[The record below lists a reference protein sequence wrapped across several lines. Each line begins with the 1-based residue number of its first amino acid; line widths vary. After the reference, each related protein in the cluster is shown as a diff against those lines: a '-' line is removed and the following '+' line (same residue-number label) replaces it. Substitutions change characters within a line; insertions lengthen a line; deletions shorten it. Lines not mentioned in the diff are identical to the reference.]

1 MKMKKFILS
10 IIVFLCVYPV
20 ANANNGNF
28 KIKFLSESEKSSIRP
43 TQSAFIVT
51 QKSLR
56 GLGVEVYLNVRQ
68 TSSQVFNQEKS
79 SKEIRLE
86 KRLKTLET
94 YFKNNPAKSREKQV
108 EEFEMLQ
115 QLRNSLKKERE
126 KRRQRAENESR
137 GMGRTKNVGLI
148 LEASNLGGHLT
159 NSSTSDITKVSKRAF
174 EIGVRIDW

>member
-1 MKMKKFILS
+1 MKKFILS

-20 ANANNGNF
+20 ANANNSNV
-28 KIKFLSESEKSSIRP
+28 KIKFISEVEKSS
-43 TQSAFIVT
+43 SSSIVT
-51 QKSLR
+51 QKSLG
-56 GLGVEVYLNVRQ
+56 GLGFELYLDIHQ

-94 YFKNNPAKSREKQV
+94 YFENNPAKSREKQV

-126 KRRQRAENESR
+126 KRRQRAENEGR
-137 GMGRTKNVGLI
+137 GRGRTGNVGLI
-148 LEASNLGGHLT
+148 LEASTLGGQIT
-159 NSSTSDITKVSKRAF
+159 NSATSDITDVRKSVI
-174 EIGVRIDW
+174 EIGIRIDW

>member
-1 MKMKKFILS
+1 MKKFILS

-20 ANANNGNF
+20 AKANNSNV
-28 KIKFLSESEKSSIRP
+28 KIKFISEVEKSS
-43 TQSAFIVT
+43 SSSIVT
-51 QKSLR
+51 QKSLG
-56 GLGVEVYLNVRQ
+56 GLGFELYLDIRQ
-68 TSSQVFNQEKS
+68 TSGQVFNQEKS

-126 KRRQRAENESR
+126 K
-137 GMGRTKNVGLI
+137 MKTKG
-148 LEASNLGGHLT
+148 
-159 NSSTSDITKVSKRAF
+159 
-174 EIGVRIDW
+174 

>member
-1 MKMKKFILS
+1 MKKSILS

-20 ANANNGNF
+20 AKANNSNV
-28 KIKFLSESEKSSIRP
+28 KIKFISKVEKSS
-43 TQSAFIVT
+43 SSSIVT
-51 QKSLR
+51 QKSLG
-56 GLGVEVYLNVRQ
+56 GLGFELYLQVRQ
-68 TSSQVFNQEKS
+68 TSSQVFNQGKS

>member
-1 MKMKKFILS
+1 MKKFILS

-20 ANANNGNF
+20 ANANNGNV
-28 KIKFLSESEKSSIRP
+28 KIKFLSESEESSIRP

-94 YFKNNPAKSREKQV
+94 YFKNNPAKSREKQI
-108 EEFEMLQ
+108 EELVMLQ

-126 KRRQRAENESR
+126 KRRQRAENEGR
-137 GMGRTKNVGLI
+137 GRGRTGNVGLI
-148 LEASNLGGHLT
+148 LEASTLGGQIT
-159 NSSTSDITKVSKRAF
+159 NSATSDITDVRKSVI
-174 EIGVRIDW
+174 EIDIRIDW

>member
-1 MKMKKFILS
+1 MKKFILS

-51 QKSLR
+51 QNSLR

-86 KRLKTLET
+86 KRLKKLET
-94 YFKNNPAKSREKQV
+94 YFKNNPAKSRVKQI
-108 EEFEMLQ
+108 EELVMLQ

-126 KRRQRAENESR
+126 KMRLRF
-137 GMGRTKNVGLI
+137 
-148 LEASNLGGHLT
+148 
-159 NSSTSDITKVSKRAF
+159 KRKKKLKKWNRFQA
-174 EIGVRIDW
+174 G

>member
-1 MKMKKFILS
+1 MKKFILS

-20 ANANNGNF
+20 AKANNSNVQ
-28 KIKFLSESEKSSIRP
+28 IKFISEVEKSS
-43 TQSAFIVT
+43 SSSIVT
-51 QKSLR
+51 QKSLG
-56 GLGVEVYLNVRQ
+56 GLGFELYLQVRQ

-148 LEASNLGGHLT
+148 LEASTLGGNIT
-159 NSSTSDITKVSKRAF
+159 NSATSDITSVIKRVF